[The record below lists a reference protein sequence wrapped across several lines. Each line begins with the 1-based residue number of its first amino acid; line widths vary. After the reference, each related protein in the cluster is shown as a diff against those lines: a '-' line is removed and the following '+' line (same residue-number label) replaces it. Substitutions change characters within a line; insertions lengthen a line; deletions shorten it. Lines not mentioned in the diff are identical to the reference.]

1 MNFNFETQ
9 GPVTYLV
16 CELAPNEELD
26 PLTLGMLTNNHING
40 LAPVLYTEL
49 NSSRFLK
56 YNISAK
62 ITANQ
67 FFSGTLSR
75 SRALS
80 AFSGILNA
88 ICIADDYMID
98 HSCFVID
105 PEHIFINVSSCE
117 VALICVPVVVKKDFN
132 KELISFFKNLINGNS
147 LDKSQSDDYV
157 IKILNYI
164 NEPSS
169 FNVYGLKNVV
179 ETLANAQPA
188 PSNAQNAQPA
198 GIAGRFAGSAP
209 QNQNRNQVKDF
220 DATISVNDAPMLFGG
235 NQAVNQPLN
244 HPVNNFGGVPL
255 SQPVNTPPVA
265 PVKETGSK
273 SNSLF
278 GKSKPKHENKT
289 QPKPAPTPIPNG
301 ANVPSRPP
309 IPNGMNIPG
318 KQPMP
323 NGMNIPGKQP
333 MPNGMNI
340 PGKQPMPN
348 GMNIPGRPPIP
359 NGMNIPGK
367 QPVPSGGQNSKPKKE
382 KKSIFSLFGGKKEKK
397 HNKKETKNPAQMP
410 GMQNPPA
417 NQGAFQNQ
425 IQPLQIKPINPY
437 GVVPP
442 GNRQAVPVVA
452 LQNQFNETTVLDNS
466 IGETTVLGTNPAPGE
481 PYITRIKNGEIT
493 VINKPVFRIGK
504 EKSYVD
510 YFVSDNTA
518 ISRSHANIITDN
530 GSYYIEDTNS
540 TNHTYVNGA
549 MVNGN
554 QRVKLANEDSIRLAN
569 EEFKFYC

>member
-49 NSSRFLK
+49 NGSRFLK

-147 LDKSQSDDYV
+147 LDKSQSDDYI

-188 PSNAQNAQPA
+188 PSGAQNAQPA

-220 DATISVNDAPMLFGG
+220 DATISVNDAPLLFGG
-235 NQAVNQPLN
+235 NPAANQPLN
-244 HPVNNFGGVPL
+244 PPAGNFGGAPL

-273 SNSLF
+273 PNSLF
-278 GKSKPKHENKT
+278 GKPKPKHENKT

-301 ANVPSRPP
+301 ANIPGRPPMPNSANIPGRPP
-309 IPNGMNIPG
+309 IPNGANIPG
-318 KQPMP
+318 RPPIP
-323 NGMNIPGKQP
+323 NGA
-333 MPNGMNI
+333 
-340 PGKQPMPN
+340 
-348 GMNIPGRPPIP
+348 NIPGRPPIP

-367 QPVPSGGQNSKPKKE
+367 QPMSPGSQKSKPKKE
-382 KKSIFSLFGGKKEKK
+382 KKSLFSIFGGKKEKK
-397 HNKKETKNPAQMP
+397 NNKKEAKNSAPMH
-410 GMQNPPA
+410 GMQNSPA

-425 IQPLQIKPINPY
+425 IQPLQIKPINSY
-437 GVVPP
+437 GVVSP